1 MLHNEKLDNSSCDF
15 ERCGLCEKLTFS
27 LVNPRSR
34 SSVLP
39 PRKLVLLP
47 KYFNVLL
54 NQILSHPF
62 GKASEHIIGFFR
74 LVHGIDYLKI
84 SRHTLSWI
92 RNRILQPSP
101 ILQIHEKIT
110 ARNPLSAFSLT
121 NIKASQRTNRQT
133 IPLGFPFVSSF
144 HLAAYPTYSSSSLS
158 MNQWVRFHNI
168 IRVLSKTII
177 TIHNSGRMYR

>member
-1 MLHNEKLDNSSCDF
+1 MNL
-15 ERCGLCEKLTFS
+15 
-27 LVNPRSR
+27 RSP

-47 KYFNVLL
+47 KYFNILL
-54 NQILSHPF
+54 RQILSYPAY
-62 GKASEHIIGFFR
+62 KASEHIIGFFR
-74 LVHGIDYLKI
+74 LVHGIDSSFHDLKI

-110 ARNPLSAFSLT
+110 ARNPLSAFPLT

-133 IPLGFPFVSSF
+133 IPLVFPLVSSF
-144 HLAAYPTYSSSSLS
+144 HLGAHPTYSSSSLS